1 MLLLLTL
8 LMIVLY
14 WEMLS
19 VPYTPSITQVHKR
32 NCTELNDMLDT
43 IGVPKDSPYRK
54 QCVGQLSDCPVGLR
68 PSPGPNDTQIC
79 PGSSKL
85 TTSKNGNP
93 CCFVPPSLT
102 DPDSDSMGKEALD
115 FLKNNKIIAAQIMHT
130 LMEKFLNYLTKK
142 NVSNPKRFLESKM
155 SQLKSSLQ
163 DYVDKQAEARS
174 SEDGGADGDGDVG
187 DTDPASGDTD
197 PASGDTASGDVQAT
211 DQAVDQSVDQAVDKA
226 VDQSV
231 DQAVDKAV
239 DQSVDQAVD
248 KAADEAAGKAAEK
261 GAGEV
266 LSKILSRIVG
276 EAVEMCFAEIAA
288 RVALAVMEFAS
299 GVGSVVGALMMVGMA
314 LDVVDV
320 GAYRQFMD
328 NQYTYAAMRNSVD
341 GALTVKLKQVG
352 VNMPLYF
359 NLDSLGNKVV
369 SIQDETKGDGL
380 IFKDIHQ
387 SYSEAKSIHHTM
399 VMKQALTSLD
409 SDDSS
414 LNDMFEKIING
425 EGKVNVTDTLKNK
438 FKDLF
443 HDNAVDRDKYIYK
456 YLQNHLFTK
465 HPEYKKYIMVDYDM
479 SDADIS
485 GITLSEKGIAKWNQF
500 VIDNHHATHVPRVI
514 YSKYYRDI
522 PDITDQK
529 YVRDGIEND
538 PSTLNSKGDLRGTKV
553 YNLVTYKIKDKK
565 GVEKKWPQSSYS
577 ANILKTKCERG
588 MHLPSTAYL
597 LANAAD
603 KKLCEFQTDSTC
615 KGTADKDGNACQLN
629 DNKSNCMST
638 NDDGTPTGDCV
649 FEGWI
654 PSQCIIDGQPSSEY
668 AMNKLECQY
677 NNGTYYPSQCGTRK
691 SSFID
696 GHTSNYSQGIL
707 QKSTCSD
714 LNSAN
719 CKQFAAKSLAVGAA
733 AGVIAPVAA
742 TYEVLDVAGDTD
754 VKPEDYKVTYDEDT
768 GVCKMTQE
776 WCKRMEIDYFE
787 EKGHAGLVH
796 PEQTF
801 TNCTE
806 SELQEDLEMILGK
819 NIVRIFRLAGEA
831 IDDCDPLP
839 LLLFEKD
846 KREKCEG
853 DIISA
858 GDMLG
863 DFIESEAKNVEQV
876 GKDLVHDV
884 EDVTEDV
891 GDAISHGWS
900 KFKSL
905 F

>member
-1 MLLLLTL
+1 M
-8 LMIVLY
+8 Y

-32 NCTELNDMLDT
+32 NCTELNDMLDA
-43 IGVPKDSPYRK
+43 IGVPQDSPYRK

-68 PSPGPNDTQIC
+68 PSPGPNDTKIC

-115 FLKNNKIIAAQIMHT
+115 FLKDNKIIAAQIMHT

-142 NVSNPKRFLESKM
+142 NISNPKRFLESKM

-163 DYVDKQAEARS
+163 DYVDKQAVARS
-174 SEDGGADGDGDVG
+174 GESGKADAGDVG
-187 DTDPASGDTD
+187 KTDP
-197 PASGDTASGDVQAT
+197 ASGDVQAT
-211 DQAVDQSVDQAVDKA
+211 DQAVDQSVDQSVDKA

-231 DQAVDKAV
+231 DQVVEKAG
-239 DQSVDQAVD
+239 
-248 KAADEAAGKAAEK
+248 DEAAGKAAEK

-266 LSKILSRIVG
+266 LSKILSKIVG
-276 EAVEMCFAEIAA
+276 ETIEICFAEIAA
-288 RVALAVMEFAS
+288 KVALAIMEFAS
-299 GVGSVVGALMMVGMA
+299 GVGAVVGALMMVGMV
-314 LDVVDV
+314 LDMVDV

-328 NQYTYAAMRNSVD
+328 NQYTYAAMRNAVEGS
-341 GALTVKLKQVG
+341 LIVKLKQVG

-380 IFKDIHQ
+380 IFKYIYQ

-399 VMKQALTSLD
+399 VMKKALTSLD

-414 LNDMFEKIING
+414 LNDMFDKIING

-438 FKDLF
+438 FKVLF
-443 HDNAVDRDKYIYK
+443 HDNAVDRDKYIYQ

-597 LANAAD
+597 LKNAAD
-603 KKLCEFQTDSTC
+603 KKICEFHTDISC
-615 KGTADKDGNACQLN
+615 KGSADKDGNPCQLN
-629 DNKSNCMST
+629 DDKSNCIST
-638 NDDGTPTGDCV
+638 NEDGTPTGDCV

-668 AMNKLECQY
+668 AMNQLECQY

-696 GHTSNYSQGIL
+696 GHTSNYSHGIL

-719 CKQFAAKSLAVGAA
+719 CKQFSTKSLSDGVALAA
-733 AGVIAPVAA
+733 AGPLAVN
-742 TYEVLDVAGDTD
+742 YEVLDVTGDTD
-754 VKPEDYKVTYDEDT
+754 VKPEEYKVTYDEDT
-768 GVCKMTQE
+768 GICKMTQD

-787 EKGHAGLVH
+787 KNGHAGLVH
-796 PEQTF
+796 PEQKF

-831 IDDCDPLP
+831 LDDCVLVGPLS
-839 LLLFEKD
+839 KD
-846 KREKCEG
+846 FGKCKG
-853 DIISA
+853 DILSA
-858 GDMLG
+858 GKMLG
-863 DFIESEAKNVEQV
+863 DFLESEAKNVKQA
-876 GKDLVHDV
+876 GKNLVHDV

-900 KFKSL
+900 KVKSWL
-905 F
+905 